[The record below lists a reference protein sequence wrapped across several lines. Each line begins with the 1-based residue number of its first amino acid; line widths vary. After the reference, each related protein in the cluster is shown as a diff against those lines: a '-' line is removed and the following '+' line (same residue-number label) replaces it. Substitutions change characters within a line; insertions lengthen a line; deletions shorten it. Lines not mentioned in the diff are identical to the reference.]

1 MTKTN
6 MTKTNM
12 TFSEE
17 ELARM
22 RAEIIQEVN
31 EEKKRLA
38 KLKDIYNQLFSKMLL
53 TDKLA
58 KFIESDSWVKRIDN
72 YFKANRELM
81 NYLNLI
87 DVTDFGSY
95 MDEFFIRELKDN
107 FTFVD
112 LNFDKLDL
120 SDEDIE
126 LWEKSTVFWFTTG
139 LWLVTVEGTDYIV
152 HEMSGQGETLYF
164 IDTLDEIIVNNPNA
178 KGKLSADDLTK
189 FAEQFKEFALKCKN

>member
-1 MTKTN
+1 MTN
-6 MTKTNM
+6 INM

-22 RAEIIQEVN
+22 AAEFEQKIN
-31 EEKKRLA
+31 EEKERLA
-38 KLKDIYNQLFSKMLL
+38 KLKDIYTKLFGELSL

-58 KFIESDSWVKRIDN
+58 KFIESDSWVIRISN

-81 NYLNLI
+81 NDLSLI
-87 DVTDFGSY
+87 DVTGFGSY
-95 MDEFFIRELKDN
+95 MDEFFIKELKDN

-126 LWEKSTVFWFTTG
+126 LWEKSTVFWFTKG
-139 LWLVTVEGTDYIV
+139 LWLVTVNDTDYIV
-152 HEMSGQGETLYF
+152 HEMSGQGETFYF
-164 IDTLDEIIVNNPNA
+164 IDTLDEVIVNDPNA
-178 KGKLSADDLTK
+178 KRKLSADDLTK

>member
-1 MTKTN
+1 MTKI
-6 MTKTNM
+6 NM

-22 RAEIIQEVN
+22 AAEFEQKIN
-31 EEKKRLA
+31 EEEERLA
-38 KLKDIYNQLFSKMLL
+38 KLKDIYNQLFGELSL

-58 KFIESDSWVKRIDN
+58 KFIENDSWVKRISN

-81 NYLNLI
+81 AELSII
-87 DVTDFGSY
+87 DVTDLGSY
-95 MDEFFIRELKDN
+95 MDEFFIKELKDN
-107 FTFVD
+107 FRFID

-120 SDEDIE
+120 PDEDIE

-139 LWLVTVEGTDYIV
+139 LWLVTIDDTDYIV
-152 HEMSGQGETLYF
+152 HELSGQGETLYF
-164 IDTLDEIIVNNPNA
+164 INTVDNFIIDDPNA
-178 KGKLSADDLTK
+178 KRNLPENELNK

>member
-1 MTKTN
+1 MTN
-6 MTKTNM
+6 I
-12 TFSEE
+12 TFSDE

-22 RAEIIQEVN
+22 RAEPEQLGKCN
-31 EEKKRLA
+31 A
-38 KLKDIYNQLFSKMLL
+38 KIKEIYKQLFGELSL

-58 KFIESDSWVKRIDN
+58 KFIESDSWVKHISN
-72 YFKANRELM
+72 YFKANKELL
-81 NYLNLI
+81 NGLNLF
-87 DVTDFGSY
+87 DTTGFGYY
-95 MDEFFIRELKDN
+95 MDDFFIKELKNN

-139 LWLVTVEGTDYIV
+139 LWLVTVDDVDYIV

-164 IDTLDEIIVNNPNA
+164 VNTLDNFILDDPNA
-178 KGKLSADDLTK
+178 KGNLSVDDLNK

>member
-1 MTKTN
+1 MTKI
-6 MTKTNM
+6 NM

-22 RAEIIQEVN
+22 AAEFEQKIN
-31 EEKKRLA
+31 EEKERLA
-38 KLKDIYNQLFSKMLL
+38 KLKDIYNQLFGELSL

-58 KFIESDSWVKRIDN
+58 KFIESDSWVKRISN

-81 NYLNLI
+81 NDLSLI

-95 MDEFFIRELKDN
+95 MDEFFIKELKDN

-164 IDTLDEIIVNNPNA
+164 IDTLDEVIVNDPNA
-178 KGKLSADDLTK
+178 KAKLSADDLTK

>member
-1 MTKTN
+1 
-6 MTKTNM
+6 M

-17 ELARM
+17 ELSRM
-22 RAEIIQEVN
+22 AAEFEQKIN
-31 EEKKRLA
+31 EEKERLA
-38 KLKDIYNQLFSKMLL
+38 KLKDIYTKLFGELSL

-58 KFIESDSWVKRIDN
+58 KFIESDSWVKRISN
-72 YFKANRELM
+72 YFKANKELL
-81 NYLNLI
+81 NGLNLI

-95 MDEFFIRELKDN
+95 MDEFFIKELKDN

-164 IDTLDEIIVNNPNA
+164 IDTLDEVIANDPNA
-178 KGKLSADDLTK
+178 KAKLSADDLTK

>member
-1 MTKTN
+1 MTKI
-6 MTKTNM
+6 NM

-22 RAEIIQEVN
+22 AAEFKQKIN
-31 EEKKRLA
+31 EEKERLA
-38 KLKDIYNQLFSKMLL
+38 KLKDIYTKLFGELSL

-58 KFIESDSWVKRIDN
+58 KFIESDSWVKRISN
-72 YFKANRELM
+72 YFKANKELL
-81 NYLNLI
+81 NGLNLI

-95 MDEFFIRELKDN
+95 MDEFFIKELKDN

-120 SDEDIE
+120 SGEDIE

-139 LWLVTVEGTDYIV
+139 LWLVTVNDTDYIV

-164 IDTLDEIIVNNPNA
+164 IDTLDEVIVNDPNA
-178 KGKLSADDLTK
+178 KRKLSADDLTK

>member
-1 MTKTN
+1 MTKI
-6 MTKTNM
+6 NM

-17 ELARM
+17 ELA
-22 RAEIIQEVN
+22 EIIQEAN
-31 EEKKRLA
+31 EEKERLA
-38 KLKDIYNQLFSKMLL
+38 KLKDIYTKLFGELSL

-58 KFIESDSWVKRIDN
+58 KFIENDSWVKRIDN
-72 YFKANRELM
+72 YFKANKELL
-81 NYLNLI
+81 NGLNLI

-95 MDEFFIRELKDN
+95 MDEFFIDELKDN

-139 LWLVTVEGTDYIV
+139 LWLVTVDGTDYIV

-164 IDTLDEIIVNNPNA
+164 IDTLDEVIVNNPNA
-178 KGKLSADDLTK
+178 KVNLSENELNK

>member
-1 MTKTN
+1 MTKI
-6 MTKTNM
+6 NM

-17 ELARM
+17 EL
-22 RAEIIQEVN
+22 AEIIQEVN

-38 KLKDIYNQLFSKMLL
+38 KLKDIYTKLFGELSL

-58 KFIESDSWVKRIDN
+58 KFIESDSWVKRISN

-81 NYLNLI
+81 AELSII
-87 DVTDFGSY
+87 DVTGFGSY
-95 MDEFFIRELKDN
+95 MHEFFIKELKDN

-139 LWLVTVEGTDYIV
+139 LWILTVDDTDYIV

-164 IDTLDEIIVNNPNA
+164 IDTVDNFIIDDPNA
-178 KGKLSADDLTK
+178 KVNLSADDLTK

>member
-1 MTKTN
+1 

-12 TFSEE
+12 TFSDE

-22 RAEIIQEVN
+22 AAEIEQKIN
-31 EEKKRLA
+31 EEKERLT
-38 KLKDIYNQLFSKMLL
+38 KLKDIYDKLFGELPL

-58 KFIESDSWVKRIDN
+58 KFIENDSWVKRISN
-72 YFKANRELM
+72 YFKANNELL
-81 NYLNLI
+81 NDLNLF

-95 MDEFFIRELKDN
+95 MDDFFIKELKN
-107 FTFVD
+107 SFRFID

-120 SDEDIE
+120 SDEDIK

-139 LWLVTVEGTDYIV
+139 LWLVTVDDTDYIV

-164 IDTLDEIIVNNPNA
+164 IDTLDEIIVNDPNA
-178 KGKLSADDLTK
+178 KANLLADDLTK

>member
-1 MTKTN
+1 MTKI
-6 MTKTNM
+6 NM

-22 RAEIIQEVN
+22 AAEFEQKIN
-31 EEKKRLA
+31 EEKECLA
-38 KLKDIYNQLFSKMLL
+38 KLKDIYTKLFGELSL

-58 KFIESDSWVKRIDN
+58 KFIENDSWVKRISN

-81 NYLNLI
+81 AELSII

-95 MDEFFIRELKDN
+95 MDEFFIKELKDN
-107 FTFVD
+107 FRFID

-120 SDEDIE
+120 PDEDIE
-126 LWEKSTVFWFTTG
+126 LWKKSTVFWFTTG
-139 LWLVTVEGTDYIV
+139 LWLVTIDDTDYIV
-152 HEMSGQGETLYF
+152 HELSGQGETLYF
-164 IDTLDEIIVNNPNA
+164 INTVDDFIVNDPNT
-178 KGKLSADDLTK
+178 KVNLSADDLTK

>member
-1 MTKTN
+1 MTKI
-6 MTKTNM
+6 NM

-22 RAEIIQEVN
+22 AAEFEQKIN
-31 EEKKRLA
+31 EEKERLA
-38 KLKDIYNQLFSKMLL
+38 KLKDIYTKLFGELSL

-58 KFIESDSWVKRIDN
+58 KFIESDSWVKRISN
-72 YFKANRELM
+72 YFKANKELL
-81 NYLNLI
+81 NGLNLI

-95 MDEFFIRELKDN
+95 MDEFFIKELKDN

-120 SDEDIE
+120 PDEDIE

-152 HEMSGQGETLYF
+152 HELSGQGETLYF
-164 IDTLDEIIVNNPNA
+164 INTVDDFIVNDPKA
-178 KGKLSADDLTK
+178 KVNLSADDLTK

>member
-1 MTKTN
+1 MAKI
-6 MTKTNM
+6 NM

-22 RAEIIQEVN
+22 AAEFEQKIN
-31 EEKKRLA
+31 EEKERLA
-38 KLKDIYNQLFSKMLL
+38 KLKDIYTKLFGELSL

-58 KFIESDSWVKRIDN
+58 KFIENDSWVKRISN

-81 NYLNLI
+81 AELSII

-95 MDEFFIRELKDN
+95 MDEFFIKELKDN

-120 SDEDIE
+120 PDEDIE
-126 LWEKSTVFWFTTG
+126 LWEKSMVFWFTTG

-152 HEMSGQGETLYF
+152 HELSGQGETLYF
-164 IDTLDEIIVNNPNA
+164 IDTLDEVIANNPNA
-178 KGKLSADDLTK
+178 KVNLSENELNK

>member
-1 MTKTN
+1 MAKKKN
-6 MTKTNM
+6 I

-31 EEKKRLA
+31 EEKERLA
-38 KLKDIYNQLFSKMLL
+38 KLKDIYTKLFGELSL

-58 KFIESDSWVKRIDN
+58 KFIESDSWVKRISN

-81 NYLNLI
+81 ADLNLI

-95 MDEFFIRELKDN
+95 MDEFFIKELKDN

-120 SDEDIE
+120 SGEDIE

-164 IDTLDEIIVNNPNA
+164 IDTLDEVIVNDPNA
-178 KGKLSADDLTK
+178 KAKLSADDLTK

>member
-1 MTKTN
+1 MTN
-6 MTKTNM
+6 INM

-17 ELARM
+17 ELA
-22 RAEIIQEVN
+22 EIIQEIN
-31 EEKKRLA
+31 EEKERLA
-38 KLKDIYNQLFSKMLL
+38 KLKDIYTKLFGELSL

-58 KFIESDSWVKRIDN
+58 KFIENNSWVKRISN

-81 NYLNLI
+81 NDLSLI
-87 DVTDFGSY
+87 DVTCFGSY
-95 MDEFFIRELKDN
+95 MDEFFIKELKDN
-107 FTFVD
+107 FRFVD

-120 SDEDIE
+120 SDEDIG

-139 LWLVTVEGTDYIV
+139 LWLVTVNDTDYIV

-164 IDTLDEIIVNNPNA
+164 IDTLDEVIANDPNA
-178 KGKLSADDLTK
+178 KRNLPENELNK

>member
-1 MTKTN
+1 MAK
-6 MTKTNM
+6 KNM

-22 RAEIIQEVN
+22 RAEIIQEAN

-38 KLKDIYNQLFSKMLL
+38 KLKDIYNQLFSKLLL

-58 KFIESDSWVKRIDN
+58 KFIESDSWVKRISN

-81 NYLNLI
+81 AELSII

-95 MDEFFIRELKDN
+95 MDEFFIKELKDN
-107 FTFVD
+107 FRFID

-126 LWEKSTVFWFTTG
+126 LWEESTVFWFTTG
-139 LWLVTVEGTDYIV
+139 LWLVTIDGADYIV
-152 HEMSGQGETLYF
+152 HEMSGQGEILYF
-164 IDTLDEIIVNNPNA
+164 VDTLGEFIANDPNA
-178 KGKLSADDLTK
+178 KANLSADKLAK

>member
-1 MTKTN
+1 MTKI
-6 MTKTNM
+6 NM

-22 RAEIIQEVN
+22 AAEFEQKIN
-31 EEKKRLA
+31 EEKERLA
-38 KLKDIYNQLFSKMLL
+38 KLKDIYNQLFSKLSL

-58 KFIESDSWVKRIDN
+58 KFIENDSWVKRISN

-81 NYLNLI
+81 AELSII

-95 MDEFFIRELKDN
+95 MDEFFIKELKDN
-107 FTFVD
+107 FGFIE

-120 SDEDIE
+120 PDEDIE

-139 LWLVTVEGTDYIV
+139 LWIVTVDGTDYIV

-164 IDTLDEIIVNNPNA
+164 IDTLDEVIVNDPNA
-178 KGKLSADDLTK
+178 KAKLSADDLTK

>member
-1 MTKTN
+1 MTKI
-6 MTKTNM
+6 NM

-22 RAEIIQEVN
+22 AAEFEQKIN
-31 EEKKRLA
+31 EEKERLA
-38 KLKDIYNQLFSKMLL
+38 KLKNIYTKLFGELAL
-53 TDKLA
+53 TDKLV
-58 KFIESDSWVKRIDN
+58 KFIENDSWVKRISN

-81 NYLNLI
+81 AELSII

-95 MDEFFIRELKDN
+95 MDEFFIKELKDN

-164 IDTLDEIIVNNPNA
+164 IDTLDEVIVNDPNA
-178 KGKLSADDLTK
+178 KAKLSADDLTK

>member
-1 MTKTN
+1 MTKI
-6 MTKTNM
+6 NM

-22 RAEIIQEVN
+22 AAEFEQKIN
-31 EEKKRLA
+31 EEKERLA
-38 KLKDIYNQLFSKMLL
+38 KLKDIYTKLFGELSL

-58 KFIESDSWVKRIDN
+58 KFIESDSWVKRISN
-72 YFKANRELM
+72 YFKANKELL
-81 NYLNLI
+81 NGLNLI

-95 MDEFFIRELKDN
+95 MDEFFIKELKDN

-120 SDEDIE
+120 SGEDIE

-139 LWLVTVEGTDYIV
+139 LWLVTVGGTDYIV

-164 IDTLDEIIVNNPNA
+164 IDTLDEVIVNDPNA
-178 KGKLSADDLTK
+178 KAKLSADDLTK

>member
-1 MTKTN
+1 MTKI
-6 MTKTNM
+6 NM

-22 RAEIIQEVN
+22 AAEFEQKIN
-31 EEKKRLA
+31 EEEERLA
-38 KLKDIYNQLFSKMLL
+38 KLKDIYTKLFGELSL

-58 KFIESDSWVKRIDN
+58 KFIENDSWVKRISN

-81 NYLNLI
+81 AELSLI

-95 MDEFFIRELKDN
+95 MDEFFIKELKDN
-107 FTFVD
+107 FRFID

-120 SDEDIE
+120 PDEDIE

-139 LWLVTVEGTDYIV
+139 LWLVTTDDTDYIV

-164 IDTLDEIIVNNPNA
+164 INTVDDFIVNDPNA
-178 KGKLSADDLTK
+178 KVNLSADDLTK

>member
-1 MTKTN
+1 MTMTKIN
-6 MTKTNM
+6 MI
-12 TFSEE
+12 FSEE
-17 ELARM
+17 ELA
-22 RAEIIQEVN
+22 EIIQEAN
-31 EEKKRLA
+31 EEKERLA
-38 KLKDIYNQLFSKMLL
+38 KLKDIYTKLFGELSL

-58 KFIESDSWVKRIDN
+58 KFIENDSWVKRIDN
-72 YFKANRELM
+72 YFKANKELL
-81 NYLNLI
+81 NGLNLI

-95 MDEFFIRELKDN
+95 MDEFFIDELKDN

-139 LWLVTVEGTDYIV
+139 LWLVTVDGTDYIV

-164 IDTLDEIIVNNPNA
+164 IDTLDEVIVNNPNA
-178 KGKLSADDLTK
+178 KVNLSENELNK

>member
-1 MTKTN
+1 
-6 MTKTNM
+6 M

-22 RAEIIQEVN
+22 AAEFEQKIN
-31 EEKKRLA
+31 EEKERLA
-38 KLKDIYNQLFSKMLL
+38 KLKDIYTKLFGELSL

-58 KFIESDSWVKRIDN
+58 KFIENDSWVKRISN

-81 NYLNLI
+81 NGLNLI

-95 MDEFFIRELKDN
+95 MDEFFIKELKDN

-126 LWEKSTVFWFTTG
+126 LWEKSTMFWFTTG
-139 LWLVTVEGTDYIV
+139 LWLVTIDDTDYIV
-152 HEMSGQGETLYF
+152 HELSGQGETLYF
-164 IDTLDEIIVNNPNA
+164 IDTLDEVIVNDPNA
-178 KGKLSADDLTK
+178 KRNLSEDELNK
-189 FAEQFKEFALKCKN
+189 FAEQFKEFAIKCKN

>member
-1 MTKTN
+1 MTKI
-6 MTKTNM
+6 NM

-22 RAEIIQEVN
+22 AAEFEQKIN
-31 EEKKRLA
+31 EEKERLA
-38 KLKDIYNQLFSKMLL
+38 KLKDIYTKLFGELSL

-58 KFIESDSWVKRIDN
+58 KFIENDSWVKRISN
-72 YFKANRELM
+72 YFKANKELL
-81 NYLNLI
+81 NDLNLI

-95 MDEFFIRELKDN
+95 MDEFFIKELKDN
-107 FTFVD
+107 FTFVN

-126 LWEKSTVFWFTTG
+126 LWEKSTMFWFTTG
-139 LWLVTVEGTDYIV
+139 LWIVTVDDTDYIV

-164 IDTLDEIIVNNPNA
+164 ISTLDEVIVNDPNA
-178 KGKLSADDLTK
+178 KRKLSADDLTK

>member
-1 MTKTN
+1 MTN
-6 MTKTNM
+6 INM

-22 RAEIIQEVN
+22 AAEFEQEIN
-31 EEKKRLA
+31 EEEERLA
-38 KLKDIYNQLFSKMLL
+38 KLKDIYNQLFGELSL

-58 KFIESDSWVKRIDN
+58 KFIENDSWVKRISN
-72 YFKANRELM
+72 YFKANKELM
-81 NYLNLI
+81 NGLNLF
-87 DVTDFGSY
+87 DVTGLGSY
-95 MDEFFIRELKDN
+95 MDEFFIKELKNN

-112 LNFDKLDL
+112 LDFDKLDL
-120 SDEDIE
+120 PDEDIK
-126 LWEKSTVFWFTTG
+126 LWEKSTMFWFTTG

-164 IDTLDEIIVNNPNA
+164 IDTLDEVIANNPNA
-178 KGKLSADDLTK
+178 KAKLSADDLTK

>member
-1 MTKTN
+1 MTKI
-6 MTKTNM
+6 NM

-22 RAEIIQEVN
+22 AAEFEQKIN
-31 EEKKRLA
+31 EEKERLA
-38 KLKDIYNQLFSKMLL
+38 KLKDIYTKLFGELSL

-58 KFIESDSWVKRIDN
+58 KFIESDSWAKRISN
-72 YFKANRELM
+72 YFKANKELL
-81 NYLNLI
+81 NGLNLI

-95 MDEFFIRELKDN
+95 MDEFFIKELKDN

-164 IDTLDEIIVNNPNA
+164 IDTLDEVIVNNPNA
-178 KGKLSADDLTK
+178 KRNLSADDLTK

>member
-1 MTKTN
+1 
-6 MTKTNM
+6 M

-22 RAEIIQEVN
+22 AAEFEQIA
-31 EEKKRLA
+31 KRNA
-38 KLKDIYNQLFSKMLL
+38 KIKEIYTQLFSKLSL
-53 TDKLA
+53 VGKLEC
-58 KFIESDSWVKRIDN
+58 FVKMKPWNAIIAD

-81 NYLNLI
+81 AELSII

-95 MDEFFIRELKDN
+95 MYEFFIKELKDN
-107 FTFVD
+107 FRFID

-120 SDEDIE
+120 PDEDIE

-139 LWLVTVEGTDYIV
+139 LWIVTADGTDYIV

-164 IDTLDEIIVNNPNA
+164 INTVDNFIIDDPNA
-178 KGKLSADDLTK
+178 KRNLPENELNK

>member
-1 MTKTN
+1 
-6 MTKTNM
+6 M

-17 ELARM
+17 ELSRM
-22 RAEIIQEVN
+22 RAEIIQEIN
-31 EEKKRLA
+31 EEEEHVA
-38 KLKDIYNQLFSKMLL
+38 KLKDIYNQLFGELSF

-58 KFIESDSWVKRIDN
+58 KFIENDSWVKRISN

-81 NYLNLI
+81 DELSII

-95 MDEFFIRELKDN
+95 MDEFFIKELKDN

-152 HEMSGQGETLYF
+152 HELSGQGETLYF
-164 IDTLDEIIVNNPNA
+164 IDTLDEVIANDPNA
-178 KGKLSADDLTK
+178 KRNLSADDITK

>member
-1 MTKTN
+1 MTKI
-6 MTKTNM
+6 NM
-12 TFSEE
+12 TFNEE

-22 RAEIIQEVN
+22 AAEFEQKIN
-31 EEKKRLA
+31 EEKERLA
-38 KLKDIYNQLFSKMLL
+38 KLKDIYTKLFGELSLI
-53 TDKLA
+53 DKLA
-58 KFIESDSWVKRIDN
+58 KFIESDSWVKRISN

-81 NYLNLI
+81 AELSII
-87 DVTDFGSY
+87 DVTGFGSY
-95 MDEFFIRELKDN
+95 IDEFFIKELKDN

-139 LWLVTVEGTDYIV
+139 LWLITVDDTDYIV

-164 IDTLDEIIVNNPNA
+164 IDTLDEVIVNDPNA
-178 KGKLSADDLTK
+178 KRNLSEDKLNK

>member
-1 MTKTN
+1 MTKI
-6 MTKTNM
+6 NM

-22 RAEIIQEVN
+22 AAEFEQKIN
-31 EEKKRLA
+31 EEKERLA
-38 KLKDIYNQLFSKMLL
+38 KLKDIYTKLFGELSL

-58 KFIESDSWVKRIDN
+58 KFIESDSWVKRISN

-81 NYLNLI
+81 AELSII

-95 MDEFFIRELKDN
+95 MDEFFIKELKAN

-112 LNFDKLDL
+112 LDFDKLDL

-139 LWLVTVEGTDYIV
+139 LWIVTADGTDYIV

-164 IDTLDEIIVNNPNA
+164 INTVDNFIIDDPNA
-178 KGKLSADDLTK
+178 KRNLPENELNK

>member
-1 MTKTN
+1 MTKI
-6 MTKTNM
+6 NM

-22 RAEIIQEVN
+22 AAEFEQKIN
-31 EEKKRLA
+31 EEKERLA
-38 KLKDIYNQLFSKMLL
+38 KLKDIYTKLFGELSL
-53 TDKLA
+53 TDKLV
-58 KFIESDSWVKRIDN
+58 KFIESDSWVKRISN
-72 YFKANRELM
+72 YFKANKELL
-81 NYLNLI
+81 NGLNLI

-95 MDEFFIRELKDN
+95 MDEFFIDELKDN
-107 FTFVD
+107 FEFID

-120 SDEDIE
+120 PDEDIE

-152 HEMSGQGETLYF
+152 HELSGQGETLYF
-164 IDTLDEIIVNNPNA
+164 INTVDDFIVNDPKA
-178 KGKLSADDLTK
+178 KVNLSADDLTK

>member
-1 MTKTN
+1 M
-6 MTKTNM
+6 TNM

-22 RAEIIQEVN
+22 AAEFEQKIN
-31 EEKKRLA
+31 EEKERLA
-38 KLKDIYNQLFSKMLL
+38 KLKDIYTKLFGELSL

-58 KFIESDSWVKRIDN
+58 KFIESDSWVKRISN

-81 NYLNLI
+81 AELSII
-87 DVTDFGSY
+87 DVTGFGSY
-95 MDEFFIRELKDN
+95 MDEFFIKELKNN

-120 SDEDIE
+120 SGEDIE

-139 LWLVTVEGTDYIV
+139 LWLATVNGTDYIV

-164 IDTLDEIIVNNPNA
+164 IDTLDEVIANDPNA
-178 KGKLSADDLTK
+178 KRNLSADDLTK